1 MFKDWKKLNLDEV
14 WFLSKMF
21 GVLWNSFLLI
31 VGVKGIFII
40 ELNFKFRN
48 NWLDVLIRFI
58 VFIDCKYLIKF
69 CLFMILFWE

>member
-1 MFKDWKKLNLDEV
+1 
-14 WFLSKMF
+14 MF

-31 VGVKGIFII
+31 VGVNGIFII
-40 ELNFKFRN
+40 ELNFMFWN

-69 CLFMILFWE
+69 CLFMILF